1 MAEYTTPVVDTSGEA
16 VERLAARL
24 HEACPVT
31 QDMEHTLWGD
41 LLDETAAMLR
51 TLAAERAAAIVRA
64 EAAEAERDALR
75 VVAEAA
81 RVRW

>member
-1 MAEYTTPVVDTSGEA
+1 MTEYTTPVVDTSGEA

>member
-41 LLDETAAMLR
+41 LLDESAAMLR

>member
-1 MAEYTTPVVDTSGEA
+1 MTEYTTPVVDTSGEA

-41 LLDETAAMLR
+41 LLDESAAMLR

>member
-41 LLDETAAMLR
+41 LLDESAAMLR
-51 TLAAERAAAIVRA
+51 TLAAERTAAIVRA
-64 EAAEAERDALR
+64 EATEAERDALR

>member
-1 MAEYTTPVVDTSGEA
+1 MVEYKTPVVDTRGES

-24 HEACPVT
+24 HEACSVT
-31 QDMEHTLWGD
+31 QDMEHTLWVD
-41 LLDETAAMLR
+41 LLDESAAMLR

>member
-1 MAEYTTPVVDTSGEA
+1 MTEYTTPVVDTSGEA

-41 LLDETAAMLR
+41 LLDEA
-51 TLAAERAAAIVRA
+51 AAERAAAIARA

>member
-1 MAEYTTPVVDTSGEA
+1 MVEYTTPVVDTSGEA

-31 QDMEHTLWGD
+31 QDMEHTLWGH
-41 LLDETAAMLR
+41 LLDDAAAMLR

>member
-41 LLDETAAMLR
+41 LLDESAAMLR
-51 TLAAERAAAIVRA
+51 TLAAERAAAIARA

>member
-1 MAEYTTPVVDTSGEA
+1 MTEYTTPVVDTSGEA

-31 QDMEHTLWGD
+31 QDMEHTLWGY
-41 LLDETAAMLR
+41 LLDESAAMFR

>member
-1 MAEYTTPVVDTSGEA
+1 MIEYTTPAVDTSGEA

-41 LLDETAAMLR
+41 LLDEAAAMFR
-51 TLAAERAAAIVRA
+51 TLATERAAAIVRA

>member
-1 MAEYTTPVVDTSGEA
+1 MTEYTTPVVDTSGEA

-41 LLDETAAMLR
+41 LLDEAVAMLR
-51 TLAAERAAAIVRA
+51 TLAAERTAAIVRA